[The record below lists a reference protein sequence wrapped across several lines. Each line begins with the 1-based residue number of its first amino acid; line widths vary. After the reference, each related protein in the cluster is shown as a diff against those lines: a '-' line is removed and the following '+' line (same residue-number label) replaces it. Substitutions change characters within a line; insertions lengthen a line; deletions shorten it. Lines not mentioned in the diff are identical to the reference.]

1 MPESFVP
8 VQTDIHG
15 DATRPIRRGPHWGW
29 WVLLLVV
36 ADQAL
41 KQWVAATLELGER
54 VPLLPWLYL
63 TRAHNTGAAF
73 SLLHDEGGWQ
83 RWLFVAL
90 AVAVSVGI
98 VLWLHRQRSAPVLL
112 RAGLLLILAGAL
124 GNLIDRVGWG
134 YVIDF
139 VLVYLGTWPFP
150 AFNLADSA
158 ITVGAVLVV
167 LDGLLPARHPL
178 R

>member
-1 MPESFVP
+1 MPESIVP
-8 VQTDIHG
+8 GQADCHG
-15 DATRPIRRGPHWGW
+15 DTTRPLRRGPHWGW
-29 WVLLLVV
+29 WVLILVA

-41 KQWVAATLELGER
+41 KQWVAATFELGER
-54 VPLLPWLYL
+54 LRLIEGIYV

-83 RWLFVAL
+83 RWFFVVL

-98 VLWLHRQRSAPVLL
+98 VLWLQQRRTAPALL
-112 RAGLLLILAGAL
+112 RAGLVLILAGAL
-124 GNLIDRVGWG
+124 GNLIDRVCWG

-167 LDGLLPARHPL
+167 LDGLLPAGRPL